1 MFIRSKTVT
10 KVLGMY
16 FVLYE
21 KRTIRFEAIDETK
34 SSENDDTDRGN
45 GSSSDEQQ
53 RKTTNGELKKML

>member
-1 MFIRSKTVT
+1 
-10 KVLGMY
+10 MY